1 MTGIEMNPCEVLEV
15 CAGRVFPICS
25 NDPSSILQKRLALM
39 VVGLLATV
47 AGISAIRAGA
57 ILIPN
62 GSFESPETDFASST
76 MGSWQKAAEPA
87 WYMGGGGFPWDQL
100 VGEFLNTTNGSPN
113 RIENMDGSQGA
124 FLFALPDV
132 AIFQDYNSVGGTSA
146 SPAHDLNARFEAGKS
161 YALTVGVLGGGG
173 GMSNG
178 ATFQISLYY
187 RDAVSNVITV
197 AHTTVTHSQDQ
208 FPTNTRFVDFQARTP
223 IVRPTDAW
231 AGKHVGIRLASTAR
245 FDLRGGYWDLDNVRL
260 TESVVPNS
268 SFESPEADFASPTM
282 GSWQKAPE
290 PSWYMGGGGFPWE
303 QLVGEF
309 LNTTNGSP
317 NRIENMDGS
326 QGAFLFALPD
336 VAIFQDYNSIGGTD
350 TAPTRDLNARFE
362 VGKSYALAVGLL
374 GGGGGMSNG
383 ATFQI
388 SLYYRDAASNAVTV
402 ASTTITN
409 SQELFPTNTRFV
421 DFQARAPLVQAND
434 AWAGKYIGIR
444 LASTTGFD
452 RRGGYWDLDNVRLTE
467 SIIPN
472 GSFESPET
480 DFAGPGVDS
489 WQKAP
494 EPPWYMGGGGFP
506 WDQLVGQFLNTTNG
520 SANHIDNM
528 DGKQAVFLF
537 ALPEVAIFQDYNSI
551 GGTNRSP
558 THDFDAK
565 FEVGKAYVLT
575 VGLLGGG
582 GGMSNG
588 VTFQMSLYY
597 RDAANNRVTLTST
610 TITNTKSLFPTGTH
624 LTDFQAIVPA
634 VKPGDAWAAKNIGI
648 QLASTVGFDLK
659 GGYWD
664 IDNVRLA
671 VVRDPVL
678 TGSSYFNDRFQFMLE
693 SAPGL
698 FEILT
703 STNLALPTSR
713 WTGLGTITNLTGS
726 LLYTDTNLNS
736 GIRHYQARQ
745 VP

>member
-1 MTGIEMNPCEVLEV
+1 MSHFEVLTV
-15 CAGRVFPICS
+15 SAGRLFPSRADDLAPCFR
-25 NDPSSILQKRLALM
+25 KRLVLV
-39 VVGLLATV
+39 VVGMLTLF
-47 AGISAIRAGA
+47 AGIGAIRAGA
-57 ILIPN
+57 ILVPN
-62 GSFESPETDFASST
+62 GSFESPETDFANPVI
-76 MGSWQKAAEPA
+76 GSWQKAPEPA

-132 AIFQDYNSVGGTSA
+132 AIFQDYNSVGGTSP
-146 SPAHDLNARFEAGKS
+146 SPIHDLNARFEAGKS
-161 YALTVGVLGGGG
+161 YALTVGMLGGGG

-187 RDAVSNVITV
+187 RDVASNVITV
-197 AHTTVTHSQDQ
+197 ATTTVTNSQDL
-208 FPTNTRFVDFQARTP
+208 FPTNTRFVNFQARTP
-223 IVRPTDAW
+223 IVRATDTW
-231 AGKHVGIRLASTAR
+231 AGKHIGIRLASTTG

-260 TESVVPNS
+260 TASVVPNG
-268 SFESPEADFASPTM
+268 SFESPETDFASPTM
-282 GSWQKAPE
+282 SSWQKAPE
-290 PSWYMGGGGFPWE
+290 PPWYMGGGGFPWE

-317 NRIENMDGS
+317 NHIANLDGS
-326 QGAFLFALPD
+326 QGAFLFALPE
-336 VAIFQDYNSIGGTD
+336 VAIFQDYNSIGGSD
-350 TAPTRDLNARFE
+350 ASPTHDLNARFTA
-362 VGKSYALAVGLL
+362 GKSYALTVGLL

-388 SLYYRDAASNAVTV
+388 SLYYRDAASNVVTV

-409 SQELFPTNTRFV
+409 SQELFPTNTRVV
-421 DFQARAPLVQAND
+421 DFQARTPRIQVDD

-467 SIIPN
+467 SVVPN
-472 GSFESPET
+472 GSFESPAT
-480 DFAGPGVDS
+480 DFAGPEMDS

-506 WDQLVGQFLNTTNG
+506 WDQLIGQFQNTTNG
-520 SANHIDNM
+520 SANRIDNM
-528 DGKQAVFLF
+528 DGKQAAFLF
-537 ALPEVAIFQDYNSI
+537 ALPEVAIFQDHNSI

-558 THDFDAK
+558 TGDFNAR

-588 VTFQMSLYY
+588 VTFQMGLYY
-597 RDAANNRVTLTST
+597 RDAFSNRVTLAST
-610 TITNTKSLFPTGTH
+610 TVTNNRSLFPTGTH
-624 LTDFQAIVPA
+624 FTDFQTIVPT
-634 VKPGDAWAAKNIGI
+634 VKAGDVWADENIGI
-648 QLASTVGFDLK
+648 QLGSTVGFDLK

-678 TGSSYFNDRFQFMLE
+678 TAPAYFNDRFQFTLE

-703 STNLALPTSR
+703 STNLAFPTSR
-713 WTGLGTITNLTGS
+713 WTRLETITNFTGS
-726 LLYTDTNLNS
+726 ALYRDTNSNW
-736 GIRHYQARQ
+736 GTRYYQMRQ